1 MNLAWQR
8 VRTQMLPGYEHN
20 NRIGSEIQT
29 ILPLY
34 ILHLQS
40 IVSLASVAD
49 RYGGKLLGNIRNQMQ
64 T

>member
-1 MNLAWQR
+1 MTN
-8 VRTQMLPGYEHN
+8 EHN

-29 ILPLY
+29 ILPLN

-40 IVSLASVAD
+40 IVSVASVAD